1 MLRIDSYS
9 TLTQWTLGNIIKN
22 VFQEQRKHWNIMRT
36 DKVKRKNELK
46 NLKNFKKLEFGK
58 IQNFLTVAQCLM
70 VTKLNRLLGCI
81 VFTGLMRKISFQNQL
96 TQLNFKNSSWYNNE
110 NISAGSHGP
119 HSKLVIFLLQLKITI
134 YKTVEI
140 TTQFHSSLK

>member
-46 NLKNFKKLEFGK
+46 KSEK
-58 IQNFLTVAQCLM
+58 
-70 VTKLNRLLGCI
+70 
-81 VFTGLMRKISFQNQL
+81 FQ
-96 TQLNFKNSSWYNNE
+96 KVRVWENSKFPYC
-110 NISAGSHGP
+110 
-119 HSKLVIFLLQLKITI
+119 
-134 YKTVEI
+134 
-140 TTQFHSSLK
+140 SSVSYGNKVK